1 MNPITNN
8 LPLLWLWTRAVTLLF
23 LIGLLIFLILLVFL
37 VLLFI
42 LLLILLLLNRSL
54 EIKPENVCAYNPL
67 QKYPR
72 YPTHQ
77 THLCRRHQK
86 R

>member
-1 MNPITNN
+1 MNLITNN

-37 VLLFI
+37 FI

-54 EIKPENVCAYNPL
+54 EIKPENECAYSPL

-72 YPTHQ
+72 YPTHR
-77 THLCRRHQK
+77 TH
-86 R
+86 

>member
-23 LIGLLIFLILLVFL
+23 LIGLLIFLIFLVF
-37 VLLFI
+37 LFI

-54 EIKPENVCAYNPL
+54 EIKPENECTYSPL

-72 YPTHQ
+72 YPTHR
-77 THLCRRHQK
+77 TH
-86 R
+86 